1 MNNKNIAR
9 QELKDQE
16 DFNLILKAYKFR
28 GYDKGVNGIY
38 MRLKRMNVTFN
49 KKKIRRLMRKFGLN
63 CPIRKPNPYKR
74 MLKSM
79 ATDNYADNILN
90 REFTLY
96 GPRYALLTD
105 ITYFF
110 YGQSKTKAYLSVI
123 KDAYT
128 KEILSYVLSDN
139 LLVDFVIETV
149 KKLIRKHKKEL
160 NTNCLIHSDQGSH
173 YTSYKFID
181 ILKKSKIRRSM
192 SRRGNCWDNAPQE
205 SFFGHMKDEID
216 SQVKRCKDYKELKL
230 FQQAKAVAAQKQT
243 EFNQQKYNDEL
254 ETQYVAVECPNCG
267 STGNKI
273 RRTTVGYCPFC
284 GTAIKVDENCN
295 VTFVNRNE
303 PAT

>member
-1 MNNKNIAR
+1 MCFYAGVSRSGYYTWLNNKNTEK

-79 ATDNYADNILN
+79 GTDNYADNILN

-96 GPRYALLTD
+96 GPRYVLLTD

-139 LLVDFVIETV
+139 LKVDFVIETV
-149 KKLIRKHKKEL
+149 RKLIRKHKKEL

-181 ILKKSKIRRSM
+181 ILKKSKIRQSM

-205 SFFGHMKDEID
+205 SFFGHMKDELHLKECLDYEDLLNEID
-216 SQVKRCKDYKELKL
+216 DYMDYYNNYRYQWDLGKRSPIEYRIYLLEGGNPLLHKKE
-230 FQQAKAVAAQKQT
+230 ANC
-243 EFNQQKYNDEL
+243 ES
-254 ETQYVAVECPNCG
+254 TQLASV
-267 STGNKI
+267 
-273 RRTTVGYCPFC
+273 
-284 GTAIKVDENCN
+284 
-295 VTFVNRNE
+295 
-303 PAT
+303 

>member
-1 MNNKNIAR
+1 MCFYAGVSRSGYYTWLNNKNIEK

-16 DFNLILKAYKFR
+16 DFNLILKTYKFR

-79 ATDNYADNILN
+79 GTDNYADNILN

-96 GPRYALLTD
+96 GPRYVLLTD

-160 NTNCLIHSDQGSH
+160 NTNCLIHSDQGSQ
-173 YTSYKFID
+173 YCATSFQKLLSSDKFIQ
-181 ILKKSKIRRSM
+181 SM
-192 SRRGNCWDNAPQE
+192 SRRATPTDNAPME
-205 SFFGHMKDEID
+205 ARFSRLKDLVL
-216 SQVKRCKDYKELKL
+216 SVRRMALKR
-230 FQQAKAVAAQKQT
+230 VM
-243 EFNQQKYNDEL
+243 
-254 ETQYVAVECPNCG
+254 
-267 STGNKI
+267 I
-273 RRTTVGYCPFC
+273 
-284 GTAIKVDENCN
+284 
-295 VTFVNRNE
+295 
-303 PAT
+303 